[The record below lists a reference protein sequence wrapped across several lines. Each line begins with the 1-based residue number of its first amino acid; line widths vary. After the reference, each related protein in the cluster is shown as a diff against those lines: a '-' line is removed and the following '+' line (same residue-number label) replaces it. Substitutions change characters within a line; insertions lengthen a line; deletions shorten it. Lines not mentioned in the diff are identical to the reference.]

1 MSCRSNA
8 RQLSWC
14 RVMYDDRMVPPTDAR
29 FARLMAFMSFFA
41 AFFSEAGHMQPDY
54 WGEPYINKA
63 EVLSG
68 SLKWTAKL
76 TPPSGLI
83 TSRTVRGEDL
93 QANPHYQLSGGKNGI
108 ASVSI

>member
-1 MSCRSNA
+1 
-8 RQLSWC
+8 
-14 RVMYDDRMVPPTDAR
+14 MYDGRMVPSTDAR
-29 FARLMAFMSFFA
+29 FVRLMAFMSFLA

-54 WGEPYINKA
+54 WGEPYTNKA
-63 EVLSG
+63 EALFV

-76 TPPSGLI
+76 TPLSGLI